1 MTRSTASDL
10 APAFLAT
17 FVARLGPRSV
27 GFAEPLRRL
36 GSRRPRGACRREAAR
51 RARALAIGVGLGL
64 LASPSAAC
72 AQPARAPSQAREP
85 SPLPPTRPMGEA
97 YAVPRPGADEEALIA
112 SVGEAV
118 WDPFQPLNRA
128 FLMLNRCIDFVLLD
142 PLSRAYGWAVPDPA
156 RHAIRRMFLNLNSP
170 SILANDLLQ
179 LDLRDAGVTTLR
191 FAINS
196 TLGFGGLLDPMA
208 ENGWPGHRSDFGQTL
223 RLVGIEPGPY
233 FVIPLLGPTTARD
246 GVGTLVDGFLRPQAW
261 LLGPAERLL
270 LTTTDGITL
279 REESL
284 QGIEALRES
293 SVDYYTALRDAYLMN
308 RAGELRREEARR
320 AARPPLCES
329 VRRQLG
335 AAP

>member
-1 MTRSTASDL
+1 MVEATASVL
-10 APAFLAT
+10 APG
-17 FVARLGPRSV
+17 FVARPCVRFARSGASCRPHDGGPGPRT
-27 GFAEPLRRL
+27 GRTRRL
-36 GSRRPRGACRREAAR
+36 
-51 RARALAIGVGLGL
+51 ALGVGLGL
-64 LASPSAAC
+64 GLLAPASAAR
-72 AQPARAPSQAREP
+72 AQAAPAASEAREP
-85 SPLPPTRPMGEA
+85 APLPPRPMGEA
-97 YAVPRPGADEEALIA
+97 YAVPRAGSEDEALIE
-112 SVGEAV
+112 SVGDAG
-118 WDPFQPLNRA
+118 WDPFEPVNRVFLLLNRG
-128 FLMLNRCIDFVLLD
+128 IDFVLLD

-156 RHAIRRMFLNLNSP
+156 KLAIRRMFLNLNSP

-208 ENGWPGHRSDFGQTL
+208 ESGWPGHRSDFGQTL
-223 RLVGIEPGPY
+223 HLVGLEPGPY

-270 LTTTDGITL
+270 LSTTDGLTL
-279 REESL
+279 REENL
-284 QGIEALRES
+284 RGIEALRES

-308 RAGELRREEARR
+308 REGELRREDARR